1 MFAVKNITMV
11 RGDTLAFDSYFDN
24 LDTSLSSAYFTA
36 KANLEDAEPAFQV
49 SLGEGITEIE
59 GGIHIRRA
67 PELTA
72 SLDPGA
78 YFYDFQIGIGSDV
91 YTLML
96 GQIDLILGT
105 TEA

>member
-11 RGDTLAFDSYFDN
+11 RGDTLAWDVYIDN
-24 LDTSLSSAYFTA
+24 LETSLSSAYLTA

-59 GGIHIRRA
+59 GGVHVRVA

-72 SLDPGA
+72 SLDPGS
-78 YFYDFQIGIGSDV
+78 YFYDFQICIGSDI
-91 YTLML
+91 YTVML
-96 GQIDLILGT
+96 GQIDIILGA

>member
-1 MFAVKNITMV
+1 MV
-11 RGDTLAFDSYFDN
+11 RGDTLAWDVYIDN
-24 LDTSLSSAYFTA
+24 LETSLSSAYLTA

-59 GGIHIRRA
+59 GGVHVRVA

-72 SLDPGA
+72 SLDAGS
-78 YFYDFQIGIGSDV
+78 YFYDFQIGIGSDI
-91 YTLML
+91 YTVML
-96 GQIDLILGT
+96 GQIDIIPGA